1 MKMILDLDTGI
12 DDALA
17 LSYVLGDPEAE
28 VLGVTCSYGNVQL
41 EQALEN
47 TLTVLKRLG
56 RADIPVYA
64 GKRHPLAAASFAPL
78 PMCRVVHGENGI
90 GEVPADTA
98 GMTVQSLTAA
108 DFIRQAADQYG
119 HELTLLTAGPLTTL
133 AEVLRADPSFKSKI
147 GRVVM
152 MAGALT
158 VPGNESPFA
167 EANVL
172 VDPEAAEF
180 VFHSGLTLTMVG
192 LDVTLRTLYQEDQ
205 ISEIRALNTP
215 ASEMIAQM
223 MEFYLNYY
231 RRDLRRLPGCPLHDP
246 LAAAAALH
254 PELMETLPLNLKV
267 ELEGPGRG
275 RTICDLA
282 RLSDPKKDHQV
293 CIGVDAD
300 QFLRLYTAG
309 LKRALTRTS

>member
-1 MKMILDLDTGI
+1 MKIILDLDTGI

-28 VLGVTCSYGNVQL
+28 VLGVTCSYGNVTL

-47 TLTVLKRLG
+47 TLTVLNRLG
-56 RADIPVYA
+56 RPDIPVYA
-64 GKRHPLAAASFAPL
+64 GGRRPLAAESFAPS

-90 GEVPADTA
+90 GEVMADK
-98 GMTVQSLTAA
+98 GGLEVQPLAAA
-108 DFIRQAADQYG
+108 DFIRQAAAQYG
-119 HELTLLTAGPLTTL
+119 RELTLLTAGPLTTL
-133 AEVLRADPSFKSKI
+133 AEVLRADPDFKSKI

-180 VFHSGLTLTMVG
+180 VFHSGLPFTLVG
-192 LDVTLRTLYQEDQ
+192 LDVTLKTLYQEDQ
-205 ISEIRALNTP
+205 IEAIRALNTP
-215 ASEMIAQM
+215 ASEMIAAM

-231 RRDLRRLPGCPLHDP
+231 RSDSRHLPGCPLHDP

-254 PELMETLPLNLKV
+254 PELMETLPMNLEV

-275 RTICDLA
+275 RTTGDLA

-293 CIGVDAD
+293 CIGVDAER
-300 QFLRLYTAG
+300 FLSLYTAG
-309 LKRALTRTS
+309 LKRALTRNS